1 METINLTRL
10 GRESQD
16 FVHRV
21 EAESKQN
28 VRSCYQ
34 CGKCTGGCP
43 VAFAMDVPPRQIMR
57 MLQLGMQDEVLKSST
72 IWLCASC
79 TTCTTRCPRE
89 IDLARV
95 MDVLRGIARE
105 KGSIGVPEVAVF
117 NDTFLRSVKNN
128 GRLHEVGLIA
138 YYNMRSKHFFHDV
151 LKAPVLFF
159 KGKLKIL
166 PGRIKKVQEVRSIFE
181 HTVQAGRERM

>member
-10 GRESQD
+10 GQENGD
-16 FVHRV
+16 FVRRV
-21 EAESKQN
+21 EAESKQH
-28 VRSCYQ
+28 VGSCYQ

-43 VAFAMDVPPRQIMR
+43 VAFAMDVAPRQIMR
-57 MLQLGMQDEVLKSST
+57 MIQLGMQDEVLHSST

-105 KGSIGVPEVAVF
+105 KGIFAEREVAVF

-128 GRLHEVGLIA
+128 GRLHEVGLVA
-138 YYNMRSKHFFHDV
+138 YYNLRSKHLLHDV
-151 LKAPVLFF
+151 LKAPALFF
-159 KGKLKIL
+159 KGKLKIF
-166 PGRIKKVQEVRSIFE
+166 PGRIKRVQDVRRIFE
-181 HTVQAGRERM
+181 HTLQAGRERA